1 MRAVVYDPEDL
12 APLTVIDVPQSFV
25 REIEEGKRGPFLK
38 FAIQEEVSAA
48 TWRPDDSRMQPMRVA
63 EVRFE
68 RFYYANPRGERVMS
82 WMLMAMNP
90 EICLL
95 MKADFLPGQRKEV
108 QSRERD
114 AFMRGLVAAFG
125 V

>member
-1 MRAVVYDPEDL
+1 
-12 APLTVIDVPQSFV
+12 
-25 REIEEGKRGPFLK
+25 
-38 FAIQEEVSAA
+38 
-48 TWRPDDSRMQPMRVA
+48 
-63 EVRFE
+63 
-68 RFYYANPRGERVMS
+68 
-82 WMLMAMNP
+82 MAMNP